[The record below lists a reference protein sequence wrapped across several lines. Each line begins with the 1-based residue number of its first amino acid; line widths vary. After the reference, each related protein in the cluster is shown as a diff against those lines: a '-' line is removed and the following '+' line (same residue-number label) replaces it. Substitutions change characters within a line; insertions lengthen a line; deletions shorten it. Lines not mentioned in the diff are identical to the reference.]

1 MPGAHQQPEPGE
13 TGTRR
18 IDWQW
23 RAAALGAVDAAPAA
37 AVTAAV
43 AVPSGVALAVGV
55 LPAAIMGLPPTRRAR
70 AALILIGILTGLP
83 MVLGSLVAHTPLLAI
98 VVVFTLAV
106 GAAALA
112 RTTVAKRR
120 NLGRV
125 LSTLSVPLVGV
136 GLSYDDPATAVGLA
150 VLMIGGSVFAYVVSL
165 LLPEHA
171 AVAPVRPGTA
181 ITLGYGVR
189 LGAAGATAA
198 AIGFTLDLDHV
209 GWACAAALLVM
220 RPDTDEQVTRMAG
233 RIASMLIGG
242 TAAVLVVGATPAD
255 WVYSAAV
262 VAVVATAAAT
272 HRSRWYVTST
282 FTTFL
287 VFVLLLYSDPE
298 QAGYRFTER
307 LSETVLGVAIAF
319 LFGIAVPALGRRTQ
333 SSR

>member
-1 MPGAHQQPEPGE
+1 MRDAPEHPEPGE
-13 TGTRR
+13 TAARR
-18 IDWQW
+18 LDWQW
-23 RAAALGAVDAAPAA
+23 RAAAVGAIDAVPAA
-37 AVTAAV
+37 VVTAV

-55 LPAAIMGLPPTRRAR
+55 LPAAIIGLPPTRRAR
-70 AALILIGILTGLP
+70 AALILVGILTGLP
-83 MVLGSLVAHTPLLAI
+83 MVLGSFVAGTPLLATA
-98 VVVFTLAV
+98 VVFALAV

-112 RTTVAKRR
+112 QTTVAKRR
-120 NLGRV
+120 DLGRV

-136 GLSYDDPATAVGLA
+136 GLSYDDPATAIGLA
-150 VLMIGGSVFAYVVSL
+150 LLMIGGSVFAYLVSL

-171 AVAPVRPGTA
+171 AEAPARAGTA

-198 AIGFTLDLDHV
+198 AIGFALHLEHV

-220 RPDTDEQVTRMAG
+220 RPDAEAQVTRMAG
-233 RIASMLIGG
+233 RIASMLAGG
-242 TAAVLVVGATPAD
+242 TTAVLVVGTTPSP
-255 WVYSAAV
+255 WVYGVAV
-262 VAVVATAAAT
+262 LAVVATAAAT

-287 VFVLLLYSDPE
+287 VFVLLLYSDPG

-319 LFGIAVPALGRRTQ
+319 VFGIAVPALGRRTW
-333 SSR
+333 SSH